1 MVVPKFR
8 AWDKVN
14 RKMYGIDGFRM
25 LEGKIYRCSL
35 ADNEFRDEVLETIH
49 YVEDDLNNFAL
60 MQSTGL
66 IDPQGVEVFEGD
78 VLYYPENPE
87 GEKYGIV
94 VWQKE
99 SLAFVLETAFDYL
112 PYNLW
117 LVGAVVGNIYE
128 NPELRKVVE

>member
-1 MVVPKFR
+1 MIPKFR
-8 AWDKVN
+8 VWHN
-14 RKMYGIDGFRM
+14 NKMYTELLIYDGEDY
-25 LEGKIYRCSL
+25 L
-35 ADNEFRDEVLETIH
+35 DWRDFEDGRTFEDTI
-49 YVEDDLNNFAL
+49 L

-66 IDPQGVEVFEGD
+66 INSQGVEVFEGD

-112 PYNLW
+112 PYDFW
-117 LVGAVVGNIYE
+117 AVGEVIGNIYE
-128 NPELRKVVE
+128 NPELLEEVE

>member
-1 MVVPKFR
+1 
-8 AWDKVN
+8 
-14 RKMYGIDGFRM
+14 
-25 LEGKIYRCSL
+25 
-35 ADNEFRDEVLETIH
+35 
-49 YVEDDLNNFAL
+49 

-66 IDPQGVEVFEGD
+66 IDSQGVEVFEGD

-87 GEKYGIV
+87 GERYGIV

-117 LVGAVVGNIYE
+117 LEKSSETSTKIQNYGK
-128 NPELRKVVE
+128 R

>member
-1 MVVPKFR
+1 MIPKFR
-8 AWDKVN
+8 AWFN
-14 RKMYGIDGFRM
+14 AKMYNEPLIHDGKVYLDWQDF
-25 LEGKIYRCSL
+25 
-35 ADNEFRDEVLETIH
+35 
-49 YVEDDLNNFAL
+49 EDGRTYKDIIL

-66 IDPQGVEVFEGD
+66 IDSQGVEVFEGD

-117 LVGAVVGNIYE
+117 LVGEVVGNIYE
-128 NPELRKVVE
+128 NPELLEEVE